1 MKNKN
6 AIAIVSLV
14 FLGAFLVGCNDEIAP
29 DKKTQD
35 LMNQQR
41 AAMSGS
47 RGGAPTGGAPGA
59 APAGGSP
66 GGTPNLPT
74 SGPGAPTNTGGSG
87 R

>member
-35 LMNQQR
+35 LMNQQ
-41 AAMSGS
+41 
-47 RGGAPTGGAPGA
+47 
-59 APAGGSP
+59 
-66 GGTPNLPT
+66 
-74 SGPGAPTNTGGSG
+74 
-87 R
+87 